1 MIQQNAFPWVKSS
14 ILKSVFPVT
23 IRFLVILAIFWIP
36 VKVMGRDEPKF
47 QAHVVKMISNH
58 VAGISAEDVVTRP
71 SSKGK
76 FVSVTVTFTAENRQQ
91 LDDVYRTLTS
101 DEQVLYVL

>member
-1 MIQQNAFPWVKSS
+1 MRITSVTDNEEVFEFPC
-14 ILKSVFPVT
+14 
-23 IRFLVILAIFWIP
+23 RFP

-47 QAHVVKMISNH
+47 QAHVVKMISSH